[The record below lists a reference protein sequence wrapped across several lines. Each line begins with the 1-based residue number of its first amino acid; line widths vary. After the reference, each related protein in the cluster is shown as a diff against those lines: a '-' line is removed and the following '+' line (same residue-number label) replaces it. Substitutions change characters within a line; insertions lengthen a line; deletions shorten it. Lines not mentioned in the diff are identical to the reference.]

1 MIKEEIEGALA
12 SWCWNN
18 EFVSLDE
25 HEIWSSC
32 TWKIPNEK
40 IEDAIEFLNSKFT
53 SASKEEIEEI
63 VNSFK

>member
-25 HEIWSSC
+25 HKIWS
-32 TWKIPNEK
+32 
-40 IEDAIEFLNSKFT
+40 KFFIH
-53 SASKEEIEEI
+53 SIK
-63 VNSFK
+63 NLLF

>member
-32 TWKIPNEK
+32 TWKIPDEK
-40 IEDAIEFLNSKFT
+40 N
-53 SASKEEIEEI
+53 
-63 VNSFK
+63 